1 VNVILFGASGMV
13 GSGVLSVCLRDPQ
26 VASVVAIGRS
36 PVGRADPKLRE
47 IRRTDFF
54 DYAGLETDFG
64 AANACYF
71 CLGVSSLGLDEAAYT
86 RLTYDLTLAAA
97 RAMVAAN
104 PAMTFCYVSGTGT
117 DSSERGRR
125 MWARVKG
132 RTENHL
138 LGLGFRSAYMFR
150 PGYIQPVD
158 GARSKTAWVRGLYSV
173 LGPVVGGIM
182 RLLGRG
188 MVTTTTMGEAMLAV
202 TRHGYP
208 KHVLEPADILKAAAL
223 RPTHSLRQAG
233 L

>member
-1 VNVILFGASGMV
+1 MNVILFGASGMV
-13 GSGVLSVCLRDPQ
+13 GSGVLLACLRDPQ

-36 PVGRADPKLRE
+36 PTGHTHPKLRE
-47 IRRTDFF
+47 IRHTDFF
-54 DYAGLETDFG
+54 DYSGLTSEFA

-71 CLGVSSLGLDEAAYT
+71 CLGVSSLGLDQPTYT

-117 DSSERGRR
+117 DSTEQGPR

-138 LGLGFRSAYMFR
+138 LGLGFRAAYMFR
-150 PGYIQPVD
+150 PGYIHPVD
-158 GARSKTAWVRGLYSV
+158 GVRSKTAWVRALYLV
-173 LGPVVGGIM
+173 LGPIIAGVM
-182 RLLGRG
+182 RARGRG
-188 MVTTTTMGEAMLAV
+188 IVTTTSLGQAMLAV

-208 KHVLEPADILKAAAL
+208 TQILEPADILKAAAV
-223 RPTHSLRQAG
+223 TA
-233 L
+233 

>member
-1 VNVILFGASGMV
+1 MNVILFGASGMV

-36 PVGRADPKLRE
+36 PAGHAHPKLRE
-47 IRRTDFF
+47 IVHADFF
-54 DYAGLETDFG
+54 DYSGLEAEFT

-71 CLGVSSLGLDEAAYT
+71 CLGVSSLGLDEPAYT

-117 DSSERGRR
+117 DSTEKGSR

-158 GARSKTAWVRGLYSV
+158 GARSKTPWVRVLYVV
-173 LGPVVGGIM
+173 LGPVVAGAM

-188 MVTTTTMGEAMLAV
+188 LVTTASIGRAMLSV

-208 KHVLEPADILKAAAL
+208 TPTLEPVDILRAAAVS
-223 RPTHSLRQAG
+223 P
-233 L
+233 